1 MKCVHERNTAM
12 LSKHLI
18 RCIDTMEA
26 IRARLDGE
34 FDNRRLK
41 RFGPLGNTLDDVR
54 RFIDETIRGI
64 K

>member
-1 MKCVHERNTAM
+1 M